1 MLFASGTGTAKES
14 MLKPNL
20 LYRLSRLTAILL
32 QVVALQAFA
41 QQTDSQEEQDPSG
54 KQKEESELLEVI
66 TEEIVVIGSRAK
78 PRSVTRSMVPVD
90 VMTSEDFTR
99 QGDSDLSNLLRTL
112 APSYNV
118 NSQPISDASTIV
130 RPLSLRNLAPDHTL
144 VLVNGKR
151 RHRAAVIHWGGNG
164 LATGAQ
170 GPDLSVIPA
179 IALRQVEVLR
189 DGASAQY
196 GSDAIAGVM
205 NFQLKD
211 ARQGGTFEVR
221 TGAYAAGDGE
231 SWSGA
236 GNLGLPWGQ
245 FGFLNLSGEFTT
257 SKPTDRSVQRADAA
271 ALISR
276 GNTDV
281 RDPAQIWGSPDIDD
295 DVKLWANFGNVFGST
310 QFYGHANYAAKKV
323 TGGFFFRNPN
333 TRGGVFS
340 ADGGKTLLIGDLLDA
355 QDGVLDGSAGCPEVD
370 VVDHLPDPAAL
381 KRVLEDPD
389 CFSFQERFPGGFTP
403 QFGGETLDASL
414 VGGFR
419 GQTGN
424 AVNWDVSLSAGSNQA
439 DFFIFNTV
447 NASLG
452 PDSPTEFDPGK
463 YTQRELNFN
472 LDLSYAPGRNTN
484 LAGGFEWRNEQF
496 EIGRGQL
503 ESFRIGPLAPQGF
516 SATSNGF
523 PGFSEIA
530 AGQWNR
536 SNYAVYGDLEFQG
549 DDDAWTAGGALRFE
563 DFQGFGGTL
572 NGKVSARLRLVEA
585 FSLRSSLSTGFRAP
599 TPGQSNAFNVST
611 QFDLALM
618 DLVNN
623 GTIPSTSAVAR
634 LRGGHPLQPERSRN
648 FALGGILERGPFT
661 LTADLFRIDLEDRL
675 SLTQLFSLRPE
686 EVDDLVAEG
695 VTSAS
700 NLQNFRFFTNDFAT
714 RTAGLDIIATWA
726 PPQLGGRTDFSFLL
740 NHTDTKVTDFNP
752 DTLSQRRL
760 RALQEEL
767 PETRHSFTVNH
778 KAWEDKLQFLGRFSY
793 YGGWF
798 DFDNAHTS
806 RGKHLLD
813 LELAYS
819 FKRNLT
825 LAIGGRNVFDTYP
838 DENPIA
844 LSVGE
849 RYSEYSPFGFN
860 GAYYYA
866 RLSCSFGS
874 AFQ

>member
-1 MLFASGTGTAKES
+1 MLTTNP
-14 MLKPNL
+14 LR
-20 LYRLSRLTAILL
+20 RLSRLTAILL

-41 QQTDSQEEQDPSG
+41 QQADSQEEQDPSG

-66 TEEIVVIGSRAK
+66 TEEIVVVGSRAK

-231 SWSGA
+231 SWSAA

-355 QDGVLDGSAGCPEVD
+355 QDGVLDGSAGCPEVG

-381 KRVLEDPD
+381 KRVLEDPH

-419 GQTGN
+419 GQTRN
-424 AVNWDVSLSAGSNQA
+424 AVNWDVSLGAGSNQA

-819 FKRNLT
+819 FKRNVT

-844 LSVGE
+844 SSVGE

-866 RLSCSFGS
+866 RLSYSFGS

>member
-1 MLFASGTGTAKES
+1 MPKTN
-14 MLKPNL
+14 PI
-20 LYRLSRLTAILL
+20 YRLSRLTVIWL

-41 QQTDSQEEQDPSG
+41 QQTDSQEDQAPTG
-54 KQKEESELLEVI
+54 QKEDESELLEVI

-78 PRSVTRSMVPVD
+78 PRSVTKSMVPVD
-90 VMTSEDFTR
+90 VISSQDFTS
-99 QGDSDLSNLLRTL
+99 QGDADLSNLLRTL

-118 NSQPISDASTIV
+118 STQPISDASTIV

-144 VLVNGKR
+144 VLINGKR
-151 RHRAAVIHWGGNG
+151 RHRAAVIHWGGG
-164 LATGAQ
+164 GPATGAQ
-170 GPDLSVIPA
+170 GPDLAVIPA

-211 ARQGGTFEVR
+211 ARQGGTLEVR
-221 TGAYAAGDGE
+221 TGAYTAGDGE
-231 SWSGA
+231 SWSAA

-245 FGFLNLSGEFTT
+245 FGFLNLSGEFAT
-257 SKPTDRSVQRADAA
+257 SKPTDRSLQRADAA

-276 GNTDV
+276 GNTHI

-310 QFYGHANYAAKKV
+310 QFYGHANYAGKKV

-333 TRGGVFS
+333 TRSGVFS
-340 ADGGKTLLIGDLLDA
+340 ADGGQTLLIGDLLDA
-355 QDGVLDGSAGCPEVD
+355 RDGVLDGSAGCPEVR
-370 VVDHLPDPAAL
+370 VVDHVPDPVAL
-381 KRVLEDPD
+381 KRVFEDPD

-424 AVNWDVSLSAGSNQA
+424 AINWDVSLGAGSNEA

-452 PDSPTEFDPGK
+452 PDSPTDFDPGK

-472 LDLSYAPGRNTN
+472 VDLSYALSRKTN

-496 EIGRGQL
+496 EIGMGQL

-523 PGFSEIA
+523 PGFSAIA
-530 AGQWNR
+530 AGKWNR

-563 DFQGFGGTL
+563 DFEGFGGTL
-572 NGKVSARLRLVEA
+572 NGKVAARLRLVED

-634 LRGGHPLQPERSRN
+634 LRGGNPLEPETSRN

-661 LTADLFRIDLEDRL
+661 LTADLFRIDVDDRL
-675 SLTQLFSLRPE
+675 TLTQLFSLRPE
-686 EVDDLVAEG
+686 EVEDLVAEG

-700 NLQNFRFFTNDFAT
+700 NLQNFRFFTNDFST
-714 RTAGLDIIATWA
+714 RTAGLDVIATWT
-726 PPQLGGRTDFSFLL
+726 PPRLGGHTDFSFLL

-760 RALQEEL
+760 RSLEEDL
-767 PETRHSFTVNH
+767 PETRYSFTLKH
-778 KAWEDKLQFLGRFSY
+778 EALEEKLRLLGRFSY
-793 YGGWF
+793 YSSWF
-798 DFDNAHTS
+798 DFDNSHTS
-806 RGKHLLD
+806 AGRHLLD

-819 FKRNLT
+819 FKRNIT
-825 LAIGGRNVFDTYP
+825 LAIGGQNVFNTYP

-844 LSVGE
+844 LNVGE
-849 RYSEYSPFGFN
+849 RYSESSPFGFN

-866 RLSCSFGS
+866 RLSYSFGS
-874 AFQ
+874 AFK